1 MACVVVYDA
10 NALYGNT
17 VRDMLI
23 RVARSR
29 LVQAKW
35 SERIL
40 DETLENLAARRPDIE
55 RAKLDRLRTLMN
67 AAVPDSLVTGYEPP
81 IEGLKLP
88 DPDDRHVLAAAIK
101 CHATMIITWN
111 MPTFRRKAWDLGS
124 WRPRPPDDFLLEQIS
139 IDDRRVWAC
148 VQQIADSRR
157 NPPETA
163 EDVLDALERAGIV
176 GSVAALRSGRRIWNR
191 PSPIILPCTSRRGP
205 VTRAALEPGLSRPAP
220 ARRGWL

>member
-1 MACVVVYDA
+1 MTCVVVYDA
-10 NALYGNT
+10 NVLYGNT
-17 VRDMLI
+17 LRDMLI
-23 RVARSR
+23 RVARTR

-35 SERIL
+35 SDRIL
-40 DETLENLAARRPDIE
+40 DEALENLAARRPDIE

-67 AAVPDSLVTGYEPP
+67 AAVPDSLVTGYEPL

-101 CHATMIITWN
+101 CHAAMIITWN
-111 MPTFRRKAWDLGS
+111 LTDFPAESLQPWQLEAKS
-124 WRPRPPDDFLLEQIS
+124 PDGFLLEQIS

-176 GSVAALRSGRRIWNR
+176 ESVAALRSGR
-191 PSPIILPCTSRRGP
+191 
-205 VTRAALEPGLSRPAP
+205 
-220 ARRGWL
+220 

>member
-10 NALYGNT
+10 NVLFGNT
-17 VRDMLI
+17 LRDMLI

-35 SERIL
+35 SDRIL
-40 DETLENLAARRPDIE
+40 DETLGNLATRRPDIE

-67 AAVPDSLVTGYEPP
+67 AAVPDSLVTGYEPL

-111 MPTFRRKAWDLGS
+111 LTDFPAEILEPWHLEAQS
-124 WRPRPPDDFLLEQIS
+124 PDDFILEQIR

-157 NPPETA
+157 KPPETA

-176 GSVAALRSGRRIWNR
+176 EAVAALRSGR
-191 PSPIILPCTSRRGP
+191 
-205 VTRAALEPGLSRPAP
+205 
-220 ARRGWL
+220 